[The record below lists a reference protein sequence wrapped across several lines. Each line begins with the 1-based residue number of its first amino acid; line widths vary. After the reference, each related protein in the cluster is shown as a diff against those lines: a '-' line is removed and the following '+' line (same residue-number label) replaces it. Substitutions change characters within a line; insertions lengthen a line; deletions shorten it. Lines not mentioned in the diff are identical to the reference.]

1 MGYSKRT
8 SRRVQFF
15 QPGELPLVLLE
26 LVHGRPRHGYEL
38 MNELDRLFG
47 PAYRA
52 SAGSVYPA
60 LTALVE
66 EGLIVEEAGG
76 ARRRYRCS
84 STGRAALDKRRS
96 ALAAIEVRTG
106 VRLRPEH
113 ELASV
118 VERFGARVEQLRGL
132 VEPDELEEMLS
143 EVATR
148 LETAANKGR
157 KSHDRS
163 S

>member
-1 MGYSKRT
+1 MGSSQR

-26 LVHGRPRHGYEL
+26 LVHSRPRHGYEL

-66 EGLIVEEAGG
+66 EGLIVEDAAGL
-76 ARRRYRCS
+76 RRRYRCS
-84 STGRAALDKRRS
+84 STGRAALEKRRA

-113 ELASV
+113 ELSTV
-118 VERFGARVEQLRGL
+118 IERFGARIERLRGL
-132 VEPDELEEMLS
+132 VEPDELEELLND
-143 EVATR
+143 VANN
-148 LETAANKGR
+148 LETAVSKGR
-157 KSHDRS
+157 SHERS
-163 S
+163 P